1 MSTPP
6 CSSSS
11 PSILNLIKLLQVP
24 PTIPQFPSCVLSSC
38 SHCFWRESVVNLGPP
53 ERETEGEREV
63 ERERGGPGGSW
74 LGVEGQLSAPLC

>member
-1 MSTPP
+1 M
-6 CSSSS
+6 
-11 PSILNLIKLLQVP
+11 
-24 PTIPQFPSCVLSSC
+24 
-38 SHCFWRESVVNLGPP
+38 VNLGPP

>member
-11 PSILNLIKLLQVP
+11 PSILNVIKLLQVP
-24 PTIPQFPSCVLSSC
+24 PTIPQFPSCVLSSR
-38 SHCFWRESVVNLGPP
+38 SHCFWRESVVNLRPP
-53 ERETEGEREV
+53 ERDTEGERGGK
-63 ERERGGPGGSW
+63 REGGPGGSW